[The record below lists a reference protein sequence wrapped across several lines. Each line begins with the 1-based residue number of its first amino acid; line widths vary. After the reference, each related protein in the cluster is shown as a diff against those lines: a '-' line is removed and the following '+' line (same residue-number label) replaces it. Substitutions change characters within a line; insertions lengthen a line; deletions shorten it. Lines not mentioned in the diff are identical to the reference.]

1 MTVIVDTGVLYADH
15 DTNATRHEAAKE
27 ALESVY
33 GGELGMP
40 YVSDYIYD
48 ETMTL
53 TRTRGDSFEPAKR
66 LGEKIRGV
74 GEYPDT
80 YEMLYVSAPVF
91 VETVEL
97 FEKYD
102 DQELSVTD
110 ASTVA
115 LYERHDIDTVLSFD
129 DDFDS
134 IVDRVDPEIL

>member
-1 MTVIVDTGVLYADH
+1 LSQRSDSA
-15 DTNATRHEAAKE
+15 RKFEA
-27 ALESVY
+27 SV
-33 GGELGMP
+33 
-40 YVSDYIYD
+40 SI
-48 ETMTL
+48 
-53 TRTRGDSFEPAKR
+53 
-66 LGEKIRGV
+66 
-74 GEYPDT
+74 DT

>member
-1 MTVIVDTGVLYADH
+1 MTVIVDAGVLYADH

-53 TRTRGDSFEPAKR
+53 TRTRADSFVTEKR
-66 LGEKIRGV
+66 ICEIISCV
-74 GEYPDT
+74 CYYPDK

-115 LYERHDIDTVLSFD
+115 LYERHDIDTVSSFD
-129 DDFDS
+129 DDFDG
-134 IVDRVDPEIL
+134 IVDRVDPEAL